1 MNKTIAKT
9 GAGFSYGL
17 IVASAI
23 HMFFALG
30 EACVSLYSHQRWLS
44 DLPSENWT
52 GKNGEMF
59 GAGAYFGAFPNPSDC
74 LPPLFECTSH

>member
-59 GAGAYFGAFPNPSDC
+59 GAGAYFGAFPNPPDC
-74 LPPLFECTSH
+74 LPPLFECTTH